1 MFFYIV
7 FSIKNYKRKRKQLNS
22 VKGKFIVFEG
32 IDGAGTETQS
42 KKLVKYLKSKG
53 KKVLFITY
61 PDYGPNKE
69 IPTKPIG
76 KLIHEWLHKKYDFDV
91 KVQFLLYSADMI
103 KDIKK
108 IRRALKSGKI
118 IVADR
123 YFTSTLA
130 YQGLKGFPIRKG
142 LEYAKIFSIVRPDLI
157 IYLEVSPETSIK
169 RKLKEKGGK
178 IDRHEKNRKFLKQL
192 VKFYKRLANQ
202 NVFGKWVTI
211 NGEKSKIEVFEDIKK
226 ITEKVLFTL
235 R

>member
-1 MFFYIV
+1 
-7 FSIKNYKRKRKQLNS
+7 
-22 VKGKFIVFEG
+22 VKGKFIVLEG

-42 KKLVKYLKSKG
+42 KKLVKYLKSKD

-69 IPTKPIG
+69 NPTKPIG

-91 KVQFLLYSADMI
+91 KVQFLLYSVDMI

-108 IRRALKSGKI
+108 IRSALKSGKI

-142 LEYAKIFSIVRPDLI
+142 LEYAKMFGIVRPNLI
-157 IYLEVSPETSIK
+157 IYLEITPETSIK
-169 RKLKEKGGK
+169 RKLKEKGRK
-178 IDRHEKNRKFLKQL
+178 IDRHEKDKKFLKRL
-192 VKFYKRLANQ
+192 VKFYRRLVNQ

-211 NGEKSKIEVFEDIKK
+211 NGEKSKREVFEDIKRIVDK
-226 ITEKVLFTL
+226 FIL
-235 R
+235 